1 MMNTDEQWWNI
12 MDAPDPWFLPTNTQ
26 WLIVIPG
33 IETCPNQKGKGAY
46 PQRKNYLKMILPE
59 DVRKSVTPTV

>member
-1 MMNTDEQWWNI
+1 